1 MPSIRSSTTSEI
13 ISFDLRLRVGRA
25 AGNDLRIN
33 LGTIS
38 GDHAILEVRDEGLS
52 VRDLGSTNGTRVK
65 GRKVLSWTRLQVGDT
80 VRFGPDSAWEVVSVA
95 TEEDASSTTPRVT
108 VVGSG
113 RTFPVGEDRFVIGS
127 AAAADL
133 RIESLPPVAA
143 VIVVEDGARWLIR
156 MGEEQK
162 EGRQQLVNE
171 CELVIDAIQL
181 QYLDEGRGR
190 QASTV
195 PERTRSRAY
204 GLNLRLLHERPGD
217 GRIELSSGEDI
228 VAFDGVPNRFVLLLV
243 LARALH
249 GCYPTGCAESGG
261 WVDDEPIRIALWG
274 KMGAASR
281 YNAALTKVIYDT
293 RKMIAAR
300 GIDPFFIEK
309 SRGRTRLRLD
319 TARVVIEG
327 E

>member
-1 MPSIRSSTTSEI
+1 MPSIRSNTTSEI

-25 AGNDLRIN
+25 SGNDLRIN

-38 GDHAILEVRDEGLS
+38 GDHAILEVRDGGLS

-80 VRFGPDSAWEVVSVA
+80 VRFGPDSAWEVVSA
-95 TEEDASSTTPRVT
+95 SAMADASASTPRVM

-156 MGEEQK
+156 MGGEQQEE
-162 EGRQQLVNE
+162 RQELVNE
-171 CELVIDAIQL
+171 CELVIDSVRL

-190 QASTV
+190 LASTV

-204 GLNLRLLHERPGD
+204 GLGLRLVHERPGE
-217 GRIELSSGEDI
+217 GRIELSSGEDV

-249 GCYPTGCAESGG
+249 GRYPTGCAESDG

-274 KMGAASR
+274 KMGAANR